1 MYININLG
9 VAKAFDDT
17 IHPHPTLV
25 SFIERYFK
33 VEPGKLNEGQLKLAS
48 IPTTAKLN
56 YATPERV
63 EAAEKKGVLLAY
75 PLTSV
80 KNVFIFPGIPFL
92 MQKAFDN
99 IVCDIVDHSEQKAV
113 VQNVYLTASEL
124 EIVRQLNQLVSKY
137 KDAVTFGSYPK
148 WTHNYYKTRITVE
161 AQSLEKVQNVCQ
173 EIRNTMPAI
182 NFDPTPE
189 EDAMEKIELLLNSD
203 KIDEG
208 LKALVK
214 ESLDAIEKCYKDY
227 GEDEIMMAMNGGKDC
242 LTMLHLV
249 HTYFQSHFKTTSKK
263 VKIKALYIEEEDS
276 FPEVNEIIQQSEK
289 TYNLDI
295 IRINGPMKSALTK
308 VLVDKSP
315 HWKNDSN
322 TACSIQACFMGTR
335 KNDPGGKNL
344 DIFSPTSNG
353 WPPCMRVNPI
363 LNWTY
368 KDIWTFIR
376 ALSLPYP
383 ILYDQGYTSL
393 GNIHNTKPN
402 PHLLVSSENGKDT
415 YKPAYTL
422 EDDDWER
429 DGRK

>member
-1 MYININLG
+1 M
-9 VAKAFDDT
+9 
-17 IHPHPTLV
+17 V

-48 IPTTAKLN
+48 VPTTAKLN

-63 EAAEKKGVLLAY
+63 QAAEKKGVLLAY

-80 KNVFIFPGIPFL
+80 QNVFIFPGIPFL

-99 IVCDIVDHSEQKAV
+99 IVCDIVDHSEQKSSV
-113 VQNVYLTASEL
+113 LNVYLTASEL
-124 EIVRQLNQLVSKY
+124 DIVDKLNLLVNKH
-137 KDAVTFGSYPK
+137 KNEVTFGSYPK

-161 AQSLEKVQNVCQ
+161 APSVGKVQSVCS
-173 EIRNTMPAI
+173 EIRSTMPSI
-182 NFDPTPE
+182 DFDPNPE
-189 EDAMEKIELLLNSD
+189 EDAMEKRDSLLSSD
-203 KIDEG
+203 KIDDG
-208 LKALVK
+208 LKALIK
-214 ESLDAIEKCYKDY
+214 ESLASIEKCFKDY
-227 GEDEIMMAMNGGKDC
+227 SEDEIMMAVNGGKDC

-249 HTYFQSHFKTTSKK
+249 HTYFQSHFKTSQKL
-263 VKIKALYIEEEDS
+263 KIKALYIEEEDA
-276 FPEVNEIIQQSEK
+276 FQEVNQIIDQSEK
-289 TYNLDI
+289 TYGLDM
-295 IRINGPMKSALTK
+295 IRIMGPMKSALTK

-315 HWKNDSN
+315 NWKKDSN
-322 TACSIQACFMGTR
+322 TVCSIRACFMGTR

-344 DIFSPTSNG
+344 EIFSPTSNG

-363 LNWTY
+363 LNWAY

-383 ILYDQGYTSL
+383 ILYDQGFTSL

-402 PHLLVSSENGKDT
+402 PHLLVSSENGKET

-422 EDDDWER
+422 EDGDWER
-429 DGRK
+429 DGRR